1 MKIDDKPV
9 PVFFQSSNPDE
20 RCAKASIRGDAGQ
33 TFTVG
38 FYDGRKRRSGF
49 GREYELFFG
58 DQRCVHM
65 TLFQNS
71 KTSLTFPA
79 QRRLELALREEH

>member
-1 MKIDDKPV
+1 
-9 PVFFQSSNPDE
+9 
-20 RCAKASIRGDAGQ
+20 
-33 TFTVG
+33 
-38 FYDGRKRRSGF
+38 
-49 GREYELFFG
+49 
-58 DQRCVHM
+58 M